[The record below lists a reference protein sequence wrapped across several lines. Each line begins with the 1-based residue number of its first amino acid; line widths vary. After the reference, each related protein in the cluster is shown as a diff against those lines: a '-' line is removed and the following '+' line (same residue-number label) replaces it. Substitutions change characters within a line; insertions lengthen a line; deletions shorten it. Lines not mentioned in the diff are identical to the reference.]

1 MLMDFLDFE
10 KPIVELERRIE
21 ELKLTNTDANTAIE
35 LDDEI
40 FRLQKKCESLTKKI
54 FGNLSEWQ
62 IAQLARHPL
71 RPKSIQVI
79 EAISDNFQELHG
91 DRMYADDAAIIS
103 GLAKIKGR
111 SVMFI
116 AQEKG
121 ANTNEKMRRN
131 FGMPRPEGYRKA
143 LRIMKLAEKFHIP
156 VVTIIDTPG
165 AFPGIGAEE
174 RGQSEAIARNLFT
187 LASLRTPIINLVLG
201 EGGSG
206 GALAIGMG
214 DKLIMLEYSI
224 YSVISPEA
232 CSSILW
238 RTPDESEKAAEAM
251 GISSDRLNKLGLID
265 EIIEEPLGGFHRNPE
280 ETYISIRESIINSLQ
295 KIESIEPETLLEQRR
310 ARYKAI
316 GEFNEN

>member
-1 MLMDFLDFE
+1 MDFLDFE
-10 KPIVELERRIE
+10 KPIVELERRID
-21 ELKLTNTDANTAIE
+21 ELKLTNTNADTAIE

-40 FRLQKKCESLTKKI
+40 ERLQKKSESLTRKI
-54 FGNLSEWQ
+54 FGDLSEWQ

-79 EAISDNFQELHG
+79 ESISEDFQELHG
-91 DRMYADDAAIIS
+91 DRMYADDSSIVS
-103 GLAKIKGR
+103 GLAKIESQ

-121 ANTNEKMRRN
+121 NNTNEKMKRN

-143 LRIMKLAEKFHIP
+143 QRMMKLAEKFSIP
-156 VVTIIDTPG
+156 IITIIDTPG
-165 AFPGIGAEE
+165 AFPGVGAEE

-187 LASLRTPIINLVLG
+187 LASLQTPIINLVLG

-238 RTPDESEKAAEAM
+238 RTPDETETAAEAM
-251 GISSDRLNKLGLID
+251 GISSGRLDKLGLVD
-265 EIIEEPLGGFHRNPE
+265 EIIEEPPGGSHRNPN
-280 ETYISIRESIINSLQ
+280 ETYTLIKRSIIDSLQ
-295 KIESIEPETLLEQRR
+295 AIKSIDSETLLEKRR
-310 ARYKAI
+310 AKYKAI

>member
-1 MLMDFLDFE
+1 MDFLDFE

-91 DRMYADDAAIIS
+91 DRMYGDDAAIIS

-238 RTPDESEKAAEAM
+238 RTPDETEKAAEAM

>member
-1 MLMDFLDFE
+1 MDFLDFE

-21 ELKLTNTDANTAIE
+21 ELKLTNTNADTAIE

-40 FRLQKKCESLTKKI
+40 ERLQKKSQSLTRKI
-54 FGNLSEWQ
+54 FGDLSEWQ

-71 RPKSIQVI
+71 RPKSTQVI
-79 EAISDNFQELHG
+79 ESISENFQELHG
-91 DRMYADDAAIIS
+91 DRMYADDSSIVS
-103 GLAKIKGR
+103 GLAKIDSQ

-121 ANTNEKMRRN
+121 NNTNEKMKRN
-131 FGMPRPEGYRKA
+131 FGMPKPEGYRKA
-143 LRIMKLAEKFHIP
+143 QRMMKLAEKFGIP
-156 VVTIIDTPG
+156 IVTIIDTPG
-165 AFPGIGAEE
+165 AFPGVGAEE

-187 LASLRTPIINLVLG
+187 LASLQTPIINLVLG

-238 RTPDESEKAAEAM
+238 RTPNETETAAEAM
-251 GISSDRLNKLGLID
+251 GISSVRLNELGLVD
-265 EIIEEPLGGFHRNPE
+265 EIIEEPLGGFHRNPN
-280 ETYISIRESIINSLQ
+280 ETYTLIKRSIIDSLQ
-295 KIESIEPETLLEQRR
+295 AIKSIDPETLLEKRR
-310 ARYKAI
+310 AKYKAI

>member
-1 MLMDFLDFE
+1 MDSSRALVAARC
-10 KPIVELERRIE
+10 PCSARWR
-21 ELKLTNTDANTAIE
+21 
-35 LDDEI
+35 
-40 FRLQKKCESLTKKI
+40 
-54 FGNLSEWQ
+54 LSEWQ

-79 EAISDNFQELHG
+79 ESISEDFQELHG
-91 DRMYADDAAIIS
+91 DRMYADDSSIVS
-103 GLAKIKGR
+103 GLAKIESQ

-121 ANTNEKMRRN
+121 NNTNEKMKRN

-143 LRIMKLAEKFHIP
+143 QRMMKLAEKFSIP
-156 VVTIIDTPG
+156 IITIIDTPG
-165 AFPGIGAEE
+165 AFPGVGAEE

-187 LASLRTPIINLVLG
+187 LASLQTPIINLVLG

-238 RTPDESEKAAEAM
+238 RTPDETETAAEAM
-251 GISSDRLNKLGLID
+251 GISSGRLNKLGLVD
-265 EIIEEPLGGFHRNPE
+265 EIIDEPLGGFHRNPN
-280 ETYISIRESIINSLQ
+280 ETYTLIKRSIIDSLQ
-295 KIESIEPETLLEQRR
+295 AIKSIDPETLLEKRR
-310 ARYKAI
+310 AKYKAI

>member
-1 MLMDFLDFE
+1 MDFLDFE

-40 FRLQKKCESLTKKI
+40 DRLQKKCASLTKKI
-54 FGNLSEWQ
+54 FSSLSEWQ

-79 EAISDNFQELHG
+79 EAISKNFQELHG

-103 GLAKIKGR
+103 GLAKIDSR

-121 ANTNEKMRRN
+121 SNTNEKMRRN

-143 LRIMKLAEKFHIP
+143 LRMMKLAEKFHIP

-187 LASLRTPIINLVLG
+187 LASLKTPIINLVLG

-238 RTPDESEKAAEAM
+238 RTPDETERAAEAM
-251 GISSDRLNKLGLID
+251 GISSSRLNELGLID
-265 EIIEEPLGGFHRNPE
+265 EIIEEPLGGFHRNPD
-280 ETYISIRESIINSLQ
+280 ETYISIKKSIINSLQ
-295 KIESIEPETLLEQRR
+295 AIESIEPENLLEQRR
-310 ARYKAI
+310 ERYKAI

>member
-1 MLMDFLDFE
+1 MDFLDFE

-40 FRLQKKCESLTKKI
+40 DRLQKKCESLTKKI
-54 FGNLSEWQ
+54 FGSLSEWQ

-79 EAISDNFQELHG
+79 EAISENFQELHG

-103 GLAKIKGR
+103 GLAKIKGL

-121 ANTNEKMRRN
+121 TNTNEKMRRN

-156 VVTIIDTPG
+156 IVTIIDTPG

-224 YSVISPEA
+224 YTVISPEA

-238 RTPDESEKAAEAM
+238 RTPDETERAAEAM

-265 EIIEEPLGGFHRNPE
+265 EIIEEPLGGFHRDPE
-280 ETYISIRESIINSLQ
+280 ETYISIKESIINSLQ
-295 KIESIEPETLLEQRR
+295 TIQSVDPETLLEKRR

>member
-1 MLMDFLDFE
+1 MDFLDFE
-10 KPIVELERRIE
+10 KPIVELERRID
-21 ELKLTNTDANTAIE
+21 ELKLTNTNADTAIE

-40 FRLQKKCESLTKKI
+40 ERLQKKSESLTRKI
-54 FGNLSEWQ
+54 FGDLSEWQ

-79 EAISDNFQELHG
+79 ESISEDFQELHG
-91 DRMYADDAAIIS
+91 DRMYADDSSIVS
-103 GLAKIKGR
+103 GLAKIESQ

-121 ANTNEKMRRN
+121 NNTNEKMKRN

-143 LRIMKLAEKFHIP
+143 QRMMKLAEKFSIP
-156 VVTIIDTPG
+156 IITIIDTPG

-187 LASLRTPIINLVLG
+187 LASLQTPIINLVLG

-238 RTPDESEKAAEAM
+238 RTPDETETAAEAM
-251 GISSDRLNKLGLID
+251 GISSGRLNKLGLVD
-265 EIIEEPLGGFHRNPE
+265 EIIEEPLGGFHRNPN
-280 ETYISIRESIINSLQ
+280 ETYTLIKRSIIDSLQ
-295 KIESIEPETLLEQRR
+295 AIKSIDPETLLEKRR
-310 ARYKAI
+310 AKYKAI

>member
-1 MLMDFLDFE
+1 MDFLDFE

-21 ELKLTNTDANTAIE
+21 ELKLTNTNADTAVE

-40 FRLQKKCESLTKKI
+40 ERLQKKSQSLTRKI
-54 FGNLSEWQ
+54 FGDLSEWQ

-71 RPKSIQVI
+71 RPKSTQVI
-79 EAISDNFQELHG
+79 ESISENFQELHG
-91 DRMYADDAAIIS
+91 DRMYADDSSIVS
-103 GLAKIKGR
+103 GLAKIDSQ

-121 ANTNEKMRRN
+121 NNTNEKMKRN
-131 FGMPRPEGYRKA
+131 FGMPKPEGYRKA
-143 LRIMKLAEKFHIP
+143 QRMMKLAEKFGIP
-156 VVTIIDTPG
+156 IVTIIDTPG
-165 AFPGIGAEE
+165 AFPGVGAEE

-187 LASLRTPIINLVLG
+187 LASLRIPIINLVLG

-238 RTPDESEKAAEAM
+238 RTPDETETAAEAM
-251 GISSDRLNKLGLID
+251 GISSRRLNKLGLVD
-265 EIIEEPLGGFHRNPE
+265 EIIEEPLGGFHRNPN
-280 ETYISIRESIINSLQ
+280 ETYTLIRRSIIHSLLAI
-295 KIESIEPETLLEQRR
+295 KSIDPETLLEQRR
-310 ARYKAI
+310 AKYKAI

>member
-1 MLMDFLDFE
+1 MDFLDFE
-10 KPIVELERRIE
+10 KPIVELERRID
-21 ELKLTNTDANTAIE
+21 ELKLTNTNADTAIE

-40 FRLQKKCESLTKKI
+40 ERLQKKSESLTRKI
-54 FGNLSEWQ
+54 FGDLSEWQ

-79 EAISDNFQELHG
+79 ESISEDFQELHG
-91 DRMYADDAAIIS
+91 DRMYADDSSIVS
-103 GLAKIKGR
+103 GLAKIESQ

-121 ANTNEKMRRN
+121 NNTNEKMKRN

-143 LRIMKLAEKFHIP
+143 QRMMKLAEKFSIP
-156 VVTIIDTPG
+156 IITIIDTPG
-165 AFPGIGAEE
+165 AFPGVGAEE

-187 LASLRTPIINLVLG
+187 LASLQTPIINLVLG

-238 RTPDESEKAAEAM
+238 RTPDETETAAEAM
-251 GISSDRLNKLGLID
+251 GISSGRLNKLGLVD
-265 EIIEEPLGGFHRNPE
+265 EIIEEPLGGFHRNPN
-280 ETYISIRESIINSLQ
+280 ETYTLIKRSIIDSLQ
-295 KIESIEPETLLEQRR
+295 AVKSIDTEALLEKRR
-310 ARYKAI
+310 AKYKAI

>member
-1 MLMDFLDFE
+1 MDFLDFE

-40 FRLQKKCESLTKKI
+40 DRLQKKCASLTKKI
-54 FGNLSEWQ
+54 FSSLSEWQ

-79 EAISDNFQELHG
+79 EAISKNFQELHG

-103 GLAKIKGR
+103 GLAKIDNR

-143 LRIMKLAEKFHIP
+143 LRMMKLAEKFHIP
-156 VVTIIDTPG
+156 IVTIIDTPG

-187 LASLRTPIINLVLG
+187 LASLKTPIINLVLG

-238 RTPDESEKAAEAM
+238 RTPDETERAAEAM
-251 GISSDRLNKLGLID
+251 GISSSRLNELGLID
-265 EIIEEPLGGFHRNPE
+265 EIIEEPLGGFHRNPD
-280 ETYISIRESIINSLQ
+280 ETYISIKKSIINSLQ
-295 KIESIEPETLLEQRR
+295 AIESIEPENLLEQRR

>member
-1 MLMDFLDFE
+1 MDFLDFE
-10 KPIVELERRIE
+10 KPIVELERRID
-21 ELKLTNTDANTAIE
+21 ELKLTNTNADTAIE

-40 FRLQKKCESLTKKI
+40 ERLQKKSESLTRKI
-54 FGNLSEWQ
+54 FGDLSEWQ

-79 EAISDNFQELHG
+79 ESISEDFQELHG
-91 DRMYADDAAIIS
+91 DRMYADDSSIVS
-103 GLAKIKGR
+103 GLAKIESQ

-121 ANTNEKMRRN
+121 NNTNEKMKRN

-143 LRIMKLAEKFHIP
+143 QRMMKLAEKFSIP
-156 VVTIIDTPG
+156 IITIIDTPG
-165 AFPGIGAEE
+165 AFPGVGAEE

-187 LASLRTPIINLVLG
+187 LASLQTPIINLVLG

-238 RTPDESEKAAEAM
+238 RTPDETETAAEAM
-251 GISSDRLNKLGLID
+251 GISSGRLNKLGLVD
-265 EIIEEPLGGFHRNPE
+265 EIIEEPLGGFHRKPN
-280 ETYISIRESIINSLQ
+280 ETYTLIKRSIIDSLQ
-295 KIESIEPETLLEQRR
+295 AIKSIDPETLLEKRR
-310 ARYKAI
+310 AKYKAI

>member
-1 MLMDFLDFE
+1 MDFLDFE
-10 KPIVELERRIE
+10 KPIIELERRID
-21 ELKLTNTDANTAIE
+21 ELKLTNTNADTAIE

-40 FRLQKKCESLTKKI
+40 ERLQKKSESLTRKI
-54 FGNLSEWQ
+54 FGDLSEWQ

-79 EAISDNFQELHG
+79 ESISEDFQELHG
-91 DRMYADDAAIIS
+91 DRMEADDASIGA
-103 GLAKIKGR
+103 GLAKIESQ

-121 ANTNEKMRRN
+121 NNTNEKMKRN

-143 LRIMKLAEKFHIP
+143 QRMMKLAEKFSIP
-156 VVTIIDTPG
+156 IITIIDTPG
-165 AFPGIGAEE
+165 AFPGVGAEE

-187 LASLRTPIINLVLG
+187 LASLQTPIINLVLG

-238 RTPDESEKAAEAM
+238 RTPDETETAAEAM
-251 GISSDRLNKLGLID
+251 GISSGRLNKLGLVD
-265 EIIEEPLGGFHRNPE
+265 EIIEEPLGGFHRNPN
-280 ETYISIRESIINSLQ
+280 ETYTLIKRSIIDSLQ
-295 KIESIEPETLLEQRR
+295 AIKSIDPETLLEKRR
-310 ARYKAI
+310 AKYKAI

>member
-1 MLMDFLDFE
+1 MDFLDFE

-21 ELKLTNTDANTAIE
+21 ELKLTNTNADTAIE

-40 FRLQKKCESLTKKI
+40 ERLQKKSESLTRKI
-54 FGNLSEWQ
+54 FGDLSEWQ

-79 EAISDNFQELHG
+79 ESISEDFQELHG
-91 DRMYADDAAIIS
+91 DRMYADDSSIVS
-103 GLAKIKGR
+103 GLAKIESQ

-121 ANTNEKMRRN
+121 NKTNEKMKRN

-143 LRIMKLAEKFHIP
+143 QRMMKLAEKFSIP
-156 VVTIIDTPG
+156 IVTIIDTPG
-165 AFPGIGAEE
+165 AFPGVGAEE

-187 LASLRTPIINLVLG
+187 LASLQTPIINLVLG

-238 RTPDESEKAAEAM
+238 RTPDETETAAEAM
-251 GISSDRLNKLGLID
+251 GISSGRLNELGLVD
-265 EIIEEPLGGFHRNPE
+265 EIIEEPLGGFHRNPN
-280 ETYISIRESIINSLQ
+280 ETYTLIKRSIIDSLQ
-295 KIESIEPETLLEQRR
+295 AIKSIDPETLLEKRR
-310 ARYKAI
+310 AKYKAI

>member
-1 MLMDFLDFE
+1 MDFLDFE

-21 ELKLTNTDANTAIE
+21 ELKLTNTNADTAIE

-40 FRLQKKCESLTKKI
+40 ERLQKKSQSLTRKI
-54 FGNLSEWQ
+54 FGDLSEWQ

-71 RPKSIQVI
+71 RPKSTQVI
-79 EAISDNFQELHG
+79 ESISENFQELHG
-91 DRMYADDAAIIS
+91 DRMYADDSSIVS
-103 GLAKIKGR
+103 GLAKIDSQ

-121 ANTNEKMRRN
+121 NNTNEKMKRN
-131 FGMPRPEGYRKA
+131 FGMPKPEGYRKA
-143 LRIMKLAEKFHIP
+143 QRMMKLAEKFGIP
-156 VVTIIDTPG
+156 IVTIIDTPG
-165 AFPGIGAEE
+165 AFPGVGAEE

-187 LASLRTPIINLVLG
+187 LASLRIPIINLVLG

-238 RTPDESEKAAEAM
+238 RTPDETETAAEAM
-251 GISSDRLNKLGLID
+251 GISSRRLNKLGLVD
-265 EIIEEPLGGFHRNPE
+265 EIIEEPLGGFHRNPN
-280 ETYISIRESIINSLQ
+280 ETYTLIRRSIVHSLQ
-295 KIESIEPETLLEQRR
+295 AIKSTDPETLLEQRR
-310 ARYKAI
+310 AKYKAI

>member
-1 MLMDFLDFE
+1 MDFLDFE
-10 KPIVELERRIE
+10 KPIIELERRID
-21 ELKLTNTDANTAIE
+21 ELKLTNTNADTAIE

-40 FRLQKKCESLTKKI
+40 ERLQKKSESLTRKI
-54 FGNLSEWQ
+54 FGDLSEWQ

-79 EAISDNFQELHG
+79 ESISEDFQELHG
-91 DRMYADDAAIIS
+91 DRMYADDSSIVS
-103 GLAKIKGR
+103 GLAKIESQ

-121 ANTNEKMRRN
+121 NNTNEKMKRN

-143 LRIMKLAEKFHIP
+143 QRMMKLAEKFSIP
-156 VVTIIDTPG
+156 IITIIDTPG
-165 AFPGIGAEE
+165 AFPGVGAEE

-187 LASLRTPIINLVLG
+187 LASLQTPIINLVLG

-238 RTPDESEKAAEAM
+238 RTPDETETAAEAM
-251 GISSDRLNKLGLID
+251 GISSGRLNKLGLVD
-265 EIIEEPLGGFHRNPE
+265 EIIEEPLGGFHRNPN
-280 ETYISIRESIINSLQ
+280 ETYTLIKRSIIDSLQ
-295 KIESIEPETLLEQRR
+295 AIKSIDPETLLEKRR
-310 ARYKAI
+310 AKYKAI